1 MAGVSE
7 SDPKA
12 DLHRYLQVAR
22 EALLWKLDG
31 LSEYDLRRPMT
42 ATGTNLLGLVK
53 HVASVELGYFGA
65 TFGRPFD
72 EPLSWMADDAE
83 PNADMWATADE
94 SREQIVALYH
104 RAWAHSDATI
114 DALTIDAVGRVPWWP
129 DDRSEVT
136 LHRILVHMLAETHRH
151 AGHADIV
158 RELIDGAAGL
168 RDGNDNLPAGDRAW
182 WGSYRSRLERAAQGA
197 GQDRAVPQR

>member
-1 MAGVSE
+1 MHGC
-7 SDPKA
+7 DPKA
-12 DLHRYLQVAR
+12 DLHRYLRAAR

-31 LSEYDLRRPMT
+31 LSEYDVRRPMVP
-42 ATGTNLLGLVK
+42 TGTNLLGLVK
-53 HVASVELGYFGA
+53 HVASVAVGYFGE

-72 EPLSWMADDAE
+72 EPLPWLDDGAE

-94 SREQIVALYH
+94 SREEIVGLYH

-114 DALTIDAVGRVPWWP
+114 DMLALDAVGSVPWWP
-129 DDRSEVT
+129 EDVREVT
-136 LHRILVHMLAETHRH
+136 LHTVLVHMIAETDRH

-168 RDGNDNLPAGDRAW
+168 RDGHDNMASGDPAW
-182 WGSYRSRLERAAQGA
+182 WASYRSRLERAAQQA
-197 GQDRAVPQR
+197 SHD